1 LGSHWYKDY
10 VAEKATPLYPFGF
23 GLSYTNFGYRNLL
36 IHQNQATKDEIVD
49 ISLTVSNT
57 GSVIGDEVVQLYI
70 RDEIASLPRPIKE
83 LKGFIRV
90 RLSPG
95 ESKSITF
102 HLPVNLLAFYDAT
115 LNLVLEAGKIKVML
129 GGSSDDIR
137 LTGEFE
143 VSGPESMPV
152 QERVFYCPVDI
163 G

>member
-1 LGSHWYKDY
+1 
-10 VAEKATPLYPFGF
+10 
-23 GLSYTNFGYRNLL
+23 L